1 MRLLMRF
8 YRLGELGHNR
18 AKGLVLVEP
27 MGKQM
32 HADTRQTGH
41 NLDEMP
47 LRLRFFLRAHSARSP
62 FASIEPP
69 CLPQA
74 IDLTEG
80 DSNLP
85 LRFCDRMEHHAAWTG
100 GIVVQQLPK
109 KGLVNFRHFSPS
121 TKCWTRIVHWIT
133 LHAMH
138 VSLLLNGGQWHL
150 SSQLAMSI
158 FYTNEIRE
166 LAQ

>member
-1 MRLLMRF
+1 LSVR
-8 YRLGELGHNR
+8 
-18 AKGLVLVEP
+18 
-27 MGKQM
+27 
-32 HADTRQTGH
+32 
-41 NLDEMP
+41 
-47 LRLRFFLRAHSARSP
+47 SARSP
-62 FASIEPP
+62 FPSIEPP
-69 CLPQA
+69 SLPQA

-121 TKCWTRIVHWIT
+121 TKCWTRIVHWVT
-133 LHAMH
+133 LAYMHA
-138 VSLLLNGGQWHL
+138 SILLKGARWHIAP
-150 SSQLAMSI
+150 QFAMSI
-158 FYTNEIRE
+158 FYANEIRE